1 MNTLHLFVTEKCTG
15 QCPLCCNRMHP
26 AKDITFVTRADIES
40 ADLVCITGGEPF
52 LFRSVINLAVSLKKE
67 FGKKVVGYTSGGAL
81 FDRILDSDGAIVI
94 SLLLG
99 FDGFTVAPKRRSD
112 EAPIA
117 STIENMKFVTDM
129 LVRGGMSFRFYRGL
143 ALEKEDQKFWDLVS
157 GWPPTKEVI
166 DRRWRKDDWTT
177 EGSAYRRL
185 PILFS

>member
-26 AKDITFVTRADIES
+26 AKDIPFVTRADIES

-52 LFRSVINLAVSLKKE
+52 MFRAVIGLAASLKEE

-81 FDRILDSDGAIVI
+81 FDRILGSDGTVVNQ
-94 SLLLG
+94 LLLG

-112 EAPIA
+112 EASIA
-117 STIENMKFVTDM
+117 STIENMKFVTDE
-129 LVRGGMSFRFYRGL
+129 LVRGGVSFRFYRGL
-143 ALEKEDQKFWDLVS
+143 ALEKDNPGFWNLVS

-166 DRRWRKDDWTT
+166 DRRWREDDWTT
-177 EGSAYRRL
+177 EGSTYRRI
-185 PILFS
+185 PILFA